1 MHEFLIFWVK
11 VCLEIQKINKNLS
24 RMDIALIL
32 FSVFLYL
39 VEENNQLLTSLK
51 KKVAAK
57 MTCNFQP
64 QKTHLVAF
72 KKRQLKPV
80 HLVAY
85 TIVTSYL

>member
-64 QKTHLVAF
+64 QKTHLAAF
-72 KKRQLKPV
+72 KKGN
-80 HLVAY
+80 
-85 TIVTSYL
+85 